1 MIDLM
6 RTGNSKGVSSSL
18 IVLLCLLF
26 SNASSLTR
34 AQDKPNK
41 IVRESILSNKRK
53 RTFYLYVPPTAKAH
67 TPLIVLLHG
76 SGRDGMS
83 LVEKWRELADK
94 EGVIIVG
101 PDADG
106 ASGWSMPRDGPDF
119 LRDLVESLK
128 SQYPINPR
136 RVYLFGHSAGAV
148 FALIMSTVEP
158 EYFAATAI
166 HAGAFRQ
173 PEEYKT
179 IGDGGRKIPIAI
191 WVGTQD
197 PYFSLRDVRAT
208 REAFRSKGFTVE
220 VTEMPGHNHWY
231 YDLAPSINASAWE
244 FLKQHE
250 LTSDPQYSPY
260 VGTGVAASVNKLV
273 EEMNALGLK
282 AQGLIRRANEKEKE
296 FEGKDFA
303 KDRAQINT
311 IAQEDI
317 DLLSESATFW
327 RAAAEKAETASQ
339 LGLPGKQ
346 KQYFSLV
353 AQYDR
358 KCAELLDATRE
369 RSEAFLSQ
377 DSFEVI
383 DGRRNEAQKKVDKLQ
398 QEVNELKKTIDKLM
412 R

>member
-1 MIDLM
+1 M
-6 RTGNSKGVSSSL
+6 RTGNFKGVSSSL

-41 IVRESILSNKRK
+41 IVRESILSNKKK
-53 RTFYLYVPPTAKAH
+53 RTFYLYVPATAKAQA
-67 TPLIVLLHG
+67 PLIVLLHG

-119 LRDLVESLK
+119 LRDLVENLK

-273 EEMNALGLK
+273 EEMNALGMK

-383 DGRRNEAQKKVDKLQ
+383 DGRRNEAQKKADKLQ

>member
-1 MIDLM
+1 
-6 RTGNSKGVSSSL
+6 
-18 IVLLCLLF
+18 
-26 SNASSLTR
+26 
-34 AQDKPNK
+34 
-41 IVRESILSNKRK
+41 
-53 RTFYLYVPPTAKAH
+53 
-67 TPLIVLLHG
+67 
-76 SGRDGMS
+76 
-83 LVEKWRELADK
+83 
-94 EGVIIVG
+94 
-101 PDADG
+101 
-106 ASGWSMPRDGPDF
+106 
-119 LRDLVESLK
+119 
-128 SQYPINPR
+128 
-136 RVYLFGHSAGAV
+136 
-148 FALIMSTVEP
+148 
-158 EYFAATAI
+158 
-166 HAGAFRQ
+166 
-173 PEEYKT
+173 
-179 IGDGGRKIPIAI
+179 
-191 WVGTQD
+191 
-197 PYFSLRDVRAT
+197 
-208 REAFRSKGFTVE
+208 
-220 VTEMPGHNHWY
+220 
-231 YDLAPSINASAWE
+231 
-244 FLKQHE
+244 
-250 LTSDPQYSPY
+250 
-260 VGTGVAASVNKLV
+260 VNKLV
-273 EEMNALGLK
+273 EEMNALGMK

-383 DGRRNEAQKKVDKLQ
+383 DGRRNEAQKKADKLQ

>member
-1 MIDLM
+1 MWN
-6 RTGNSKGVSSSL
+6 GKFKVGL
-18 IVLLCLLF
+18 IALILLLCLF
-26 SNASSLTR
+26 VTGASPLMP
-34 AQDKPNK
+34 AQDKPGK
-41 IVRESILSNKRK
+41 VVRESILSNKKK
-53 RTFYLYVPPTAKAH
+53 RTFYLYVPSSAKAPA
-67 TPLIVLLHG
+67 PLIVLLHG

-83 LVEKWRELADK
+83 LVEKWKELADK

-101 PDADG
+101 PDSDG
-106 ASGWSMPRDGPDF
+106 SSGWSMPRDGPDF
-119 LRDLVESLK
+119 LRDLVEDLK
-128 SQYPINPR
+128 SKYPINPR

-179 IGDGGRKIPIAI
+179 ISEDSHRIPIAI

-197 PYFSLRDVRAT
+197 QYFSLRDVRAT
-208 REAFRSKGFTVE
+208 RDAFRSKGFTIE
-220 VTEMPGHNHWY
+220 VTEMPGHTHWY

-244 FLKQHE
+244 FLKNYE
-250 LTSDPQYSPY
+250 LTSDPRYSPY
-260 VGTGVAASVNKLV
+260 VGTGAAASANKLV
-273 EEMNALGLK
+273 EEINALGVK
-282 AQGLIRRANEKEKE
+282 AQELIRRANEKEKE

-303 KDRAQINT
+303 KDRAQITT

-317 DLLSESATFW
+317 DLLAESATFW
-327 RAAAEKAETASQ
+327 RAAAEKAEAASQ
-339 LGLPGKQ
+339 LGLGNKQ

-358 KCAELLDATRE
+358 KCAELLDATRA
-369 RSEAFLSQ
+369 RSETFLSQ
-377 DSFEVI
+377 DSFEVNEA
-383 DGRRNEAQKKVDKLQ
+383 RRNDAQKRVDKLQ
-398 QEVNELKKTIDKLM
+398 QEINELQKVIDKLM

>member
-1 MIDLM
+1 M
-6 RTGNSKGVSSSL
+6 RTRNFKVVLPCL
-18 IVLLCLLF
+18 IALLCLFL
-26 SNASSLTR
+26 SGASSR
-34 AQDKPNK
+34 MPAQDKPNK
-41 IVRESILSNKRK
+41 IVRESILSNKKR
-53 RTFYLYVPPTAKAH
+53 RTFYLYVPLSAKSPA
-67 TPLIVLLHG
+67 PLIVLLHG

-83 LVEKWRELADK
+83 LVEKWKELADK

-101 PDADG
+101 PDSDG

-119 LRDLVESLK
+119 LRDLVENLK
-128 SQYPINPR
+128 SKYPINPR

-148 FALIMSTVEP
+148 FALIMSTIES

-179 IGDGGRKIPIAI
+179 ISDSNHRIPIAI
-191 WVGTQD
+191 WVGTNDQ
-197 PYFSLRDVRAT
+197 YFSLRDVRAT
-208 REAFRSKGFTVE
+208 REAFRSKGFTIE

-231 YDLAPSINASAWE
+231 YDLAPSINAGAWE
-244 FLKQHE
+244 FLRKYE
-250 LTSDPQYSPY
+250 LTSDPRYSPY
-260 VGTGVAASVNKLV
+260 VGAGVAASVNKLV
-273 EEMNALGLK
+273 EEINALGVK
-282 AQGLIRRANEKEKE
+282 AKTLIRQANEKEKE

-303 KDRAQINT
+303 KDRTQIT
-311 IAQEDI
+311 RIAQEDI
-317 DLLSESATFW
+317 DLLAESATFW

-339 LGLPGKQ
+339 LGLDARQ

-353 AQYDR
+353 AQYDQ

-369 RSEAFLSQ
+369 RSEAFLSA

-383 DGRRNEAQKKVDKLQ
+383 EARRNEAQKRADKLQ
-398 QEVNELKKTIDKLM
+398 QEIDELQKTIDKLM